1 MHSLKRAIAELIGA
15 ATDLPV
21 DEVATAL
28 SYPPDTKLGDL
39 AFPCFPLAKIRK
51 TAPPK
56 IASELAE
63 QLQPGGLVA
72 EWVAAGPYLNVRL
85 APDGVAAAVLG
96 AIHADPANY
105 GGSDTG
111 AGQSVVV
118 DYSSPNIGKAIAFH
132 HLRSTMIGNA
142 LVRILRTHGY
152 TVHGVN
158 HLGDWGTQ
166 FGFLL
171 NAFAD
176 FSVADISA
184 MSIGEIH
191 AHYAAGNAKAKD
203 DPSVREAARAAFA
216 ALEGGDE
223 SGRAKWE
230 AIRDV
235 SMTAFNE
242 LYARLGVT
250 FEAQTGE
257 SFYEDRLAPLIQELS
272 GSGVA
277 HESEGAL
284 IIDLKSDGIKAPLL
298 LRKSDGATLYAT
310 RDLAAAR
317 YRQETYGF
325 ARAFYVTDQGQ
336 GLHFKQLF
344 AALKKMG
351 HGWAEGMVHVPFGIL
366 LMWADDPDHAEGGE
380 WTRGKSRDGS
390 VVLLEDVLNE
400 AAQRVRAV
408 IEEKN
413 PDLAGTDTGAA
424 IAEQIG
430 VGAVI
435 FNDLKNGRQ
444 KDVRFKF
451 EDALNFEGDAGPYVQ
466 NAHVRTCSILRKS
479 DTPVNAAADVAPL
492 THEAEREL
500 LMELSRFPEAV
511 QRALND
517 LEPHHVATALLKTSA
532 SLHRFY
538 HHCRVLGA
546 DTPALEAARLR
557 LVDATRIV
565 LARGLSLLGIA
576 APEEM

>member
-1 MHSLKRAIAELIGA
+1 MHTLKQAVAELISPTAG
-15 ATDLPV
+15 LPA
-21 DEVATAL
+21 DEVAAAL
-28 SYPPDTKLGDL
+28 SYPPDAAMGDL

-56 IASELAE
+56 IAAELAT
-63 QLQPGGLVA
+63 QLQPGGLVQ
-72 EWVAAGPYLNVRL
+72 EWIAAGPYLNVRL
-85 APDGVAAAVLG
+85 DPAGLAAAVLG
-96 AIHADPANY
+96 EVQGDPENY
-105 GGSDTG
+105 GGSAQG

-142 LVRILRTHGY
+142 LVRILRAHGY

-171 NAFAD
+171 NAFQD
-176 FSVADISA
+176 FGVEDIA
-184 MSIGEIH
+184 KMSIGEIH

-235 SMTAFNE
+235 SMAAFDH
-242 LYARLGVT
+242 LYARLGVQ

-277 HESEGAL
+277 EESEGAL
-284 IIDLKSDGIKAPLL
+284 VIDLEGDGIKSPLL

-325 ARAFYVTDQGQ
+325 AKAFYVTDQGQ

-351 HGWAEGMVHVPFGIL
+351 HDWAGGMVHVPFGIL
-366 LMWADDPDHAEGGE
+366 LMWAEDPDLAEGGE

-390 VVLLEDVLNE
+390 VVLLEDVLDE
-400 AAQRVRAV
+400 AAARVRTV
-408 IEEKN
+408 IEAKN
-413 PDLAGTDTGAA
+413 PALAGTAQGAA

-435 FNDLKNGRQ
+435 FNDLKNSRQ
-444 KDVRFKF
+444 KDVHFKF

-466 NAHVRTCSILRKS
+466 NAHVRTCAILRKS
-479 DTPVNAAADVAPL
+479 EVPVDPAADVSGL
-492 THEAEREL
+492 THDAEREL
-500 LMELSRFPEAV
+500 LLQLSRFPEAV
-511 QRALND
+511 QRALHD
-517 LEPHHVATALLKTSA
+517 LEPHHIAGALLKTA
-532 SLHRFY
+532 GALHRFY
-538 HHCRVLGA
+538 HHCPVLKA
-546 DTPALEAARLR
+546 DSEALAAARLR

-565 LARGLSLLGIA
+565 LARGLHLLGVA